1 MRGKRRPVQRPLP
14 LVDEGPATLTPKIND
29 ELVRALAELLL
40 AAARSERLSRSES
53 ATTMGGADEHEVE
66 Q

>member
-1 MRGKRRPVQRPLP
+1 MRGKRRPVQRPL
-14 LVDEGPATLTPKIND
+14 LLLDEGPATLTPRAVE

-40 AAARSERLSRSES
+40 AAARSEG
-53 ATTMGGADEHEVE
+53 AAAKGGADEHEAE

>member
-14 LVDEGPATLTPKIND
+14 LLDESPATLMPKAVE
-29 ELVRALAELLL
+29 ELVGALAELLL
-40 AAARSERLSRSES
+40 AAARSEG
-53 ATTMGGADEHEVE
+53 AATMGGADEHEAE